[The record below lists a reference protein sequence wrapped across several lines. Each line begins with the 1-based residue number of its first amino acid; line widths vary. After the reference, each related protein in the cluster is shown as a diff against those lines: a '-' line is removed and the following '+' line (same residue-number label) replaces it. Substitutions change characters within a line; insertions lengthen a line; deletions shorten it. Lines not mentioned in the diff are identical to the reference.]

1 MLTGDNGILQR
12 AGEAKEMND
21 RAQIAEQA
29 RLDILAQIAE
39 NKGKNPTEAKIKEIL
54 EIYFNSDTIPDDLSN
69 LNQEMTTKNGGFTVK
84 LSEVLN
90 GVTVKQ
96 DEVTETPIKKS
107 TAIADS
113 YIGYYADIDNDGN
126 VDGIIYA
133 DMIVGNTKSGKWN
146 NNDDSVYNVTKIED
160 TKSVKDYV
168 VSSKT
173 YDGQTTPGM
182 YKANDEFGVKEVL
195 VPAENSK
202 GTKDRFYLMA
212 LEDVTADWFNEVSED
227 GFTASINNIFYW
239 YKSALGKLDDIIASS
254 SIDFGE
260 GKSNTIKEINRWN
273 ANGYGNQNTWDLWNI
288 IQNKIEKKE
297 EGGKVV
303 DCKWFVPSK
312 SEWSSIGEE
321 LGITGDNHLRYGLAD
336 FYWSSSQHAKENVY
350 RANMLFGYMD
360 YCRTGEDLFGVLIGN
375 CYVRLSTTF

>member
-1 MLTGDNGILQR
+1 
-12 AGEAKEMND
+12 MND

-146 NNDDSVYNVTKIED
+146 NTDDSVYNVTKIED

-260 GKSNTIKEINRWN
+260 
-273 ANGYGNQNTWDLWNI
+273 
-288 IQNKIEKKE
+288 
-297 EGGKVV
+297 
-303 DCKWFVPSK
+303 
-312 SEWSSIGEE
+312 E